1 MVATHDQS
9 VAEPVEWP
17 ELDWNFRF
25 GPPGTPD
32 SPGQHRDG
40 QPSRVCSSKSVCQ
53 GTVYISYCA
62 LGD

>member
-1 MVATHDQS
+1 MVATHGQS

-25 GPPGTPD
+25 GSPGTPD

-40 QPSRVCSSKSVCQ
+40 QPSGSAHQNPCVKEPCIFPIVR
-53 GTVYISYCA
+53 
-62 LGD
+62 